1 MKRGTKFLARSGI
14 IAAVSAA
21 LISTSVAQAAVSS
34 PSRLPGLGLDQ
45 TPAQSVPDESL
56 EERVKQAIEE
66 IDQKGQAALAELG
79 ELDSPEKIEQAE
91 RILKMMEQATREV
104 KQRLHHRVSER
115 FEELNDLAI
124 ARAHYQAQAELE
136 ELAN

>member
-21 LISTSVAQAAVSS
+21 LISTSMAQAAVSS
-34 PSRLPGLGLDQ
+34 PSGLPGLGVDQ
-45 TPAQSVPDESL
+45 TPAQSVPDEPL

-66 IDQKGQAALAELG
+66 INQKGQTALAELG

-104 KQRLHHRVSER
+104 KQRLHSRVSDR
-115 FEELNDLAI
+115 FEELNDLAT
-124 ARAHYQAQAELE
+124 ARMHYQAQTEL
-136 ELAN
+136 

>member
-14 IAAVSAA
+14 VAAVSAA
-21 LISTSVAQAAVSS
+21 LISTSMAQAAVSS
-34 PSRLPGLGLDQ
+34 PSGLPGLGVDQ
-45 TPAQSVPDESL
+45 TPAQSVPDEPL

-66 IDQKGQAALAELG
+66 INQKGQTALAELG

-104 KQRLHHRVSER
+104 KQRLHSRVSDR

-124 ARAHYQAQAELE
+124 ARMHYQA
-136 ELAN
+136 

>member
-14 IAAVSAA
+14 VAAVSAA
-21 LISTSVAQAAVSS
+21 LISTSMAQAAVSS
-34 PSRLPGLGLDQ
+34 PSGLPGLGIDQ
-45 TPAQSVPDESL
+45 TPAQSVPDEPL

-66 IDQKGQAALAELG
+66 INQKGQTALAELG

-104 KQRLHHRVSER
+104 KQRLHSRVSDR

-124 ARAHYQAQAELE
+124 ARMHYQVQTEL
-136 ELAN
+136 

>member
-14 IAAVSAA
+14 VAAVSAA
-21 LISTSVAQAAVSS
+21 LISTSMAQAAVSS
-34 PSRLPGLGLDQ
+34 PSGLPGLGVDQ
-45 TPAQSVPDESL
+45 TPAQSVPDEPL

-66 IDQKGQAALAELG
+66 INQKGQTAL
-79 ELDSPEKIEQAE
+79 AE

-104 KQRLHHRVSER
+104 KQRLHSRVSDR

-124 ARAHYQAQAELE
+124 ARMHYQAQTEL
-136 ELAN
+136 